1 MQQNKYKTKLL
12 VDKGFDFSKLYQEK
26 QLAVRQMLGF
36 DFDINDIVNFI
47 RAQTKNFETDN
58 LAALDL
64 DAEIYA
70 MYERYT
76 KQSGQS
82 TPSSS
87 TQEQPQGASASS
99 NKRTLEIKLRMYK
112 RAFASEPDNRQLK
125 IKIRLI
131 EKELAEVGDDKMAK
145 GGVIATAKKHRKE
158 QHLTTKMDAILS
170 DSDKRALPSGKR
182 VSKESGE
189 TYYEYRENRSDR
201 KPSRYPRLA
210 EGGEVEGDEI
220 IMIYVDNY
228 PYYLQKMGD
237 STHFRMGNNREGT
250 PNAMASHIGQYRGEE
265 FYNDVASWLK
275 GGASPSGKRYKFS
288 KRFANGGAVEPT
300 MVRTQFEEEEF
311 EYAKGGHIEK
321 PFLVS
326 FYITSI
332 EDSHQSELVYAESK
346 REAQYKIADV
356 INLKYGKLMDYEVL
370 DIKEEEGAKYGD
382 GGRVKEAKKRRK
394 AQHLSTSLE
403 DIMKDSSRKAMPK
416 GWRKAKKTGAW
427 YYEARENRTD
437 QRASKFPRLKE
448 GGTVEPTMVRTQFE
462 EEEFEY
468 GNGGKL
474 KVGTY
479 TGEHAVRGGV
489 VKHFEASN
497 GTNIELVLMDAK
509 DSHTGKPIWAIAING
524 RGLWATENREKAY
537 EFYEEEI
544 EKYQI

>member
-70 MYERYT
+70 MYERYA
-76 KQSGQS
+76 KQNGEP

-158 QHLTTKMDAILS
+158 QRLTTKMDAILS

-275 GGASPSGKRYKFS
+275 GGASPSGKHYKFS

-311 EYAKGGHIEK
+311 E
-321 PFLVS
+321 
-326 FYITSI
+326 
-332 EDSHQSELVYAESK
+332 
-346 REAQYKIADV
+346 
-356 INLKYGKLMDYEVL
+356 
-370 DIKEEEGAKYGD
+370 YGD